1 MCGIRTWRR
10 GGRSVCGGLI
20 CEMLE
25 AGEGGVVMM
34 RYYYQSLK
42 GGGGGVGTRFELKV
56 KDHGVMKTCRGD
68 EMS

>member
-1 MCGIRTWRR
+1 M
-10 GGRSVCGGLI
+10 CGGLI
-20 CEMLE
+20 CEVLE

-34 RYYYQSLK
+34 RYYYHSLK
-42 GGGGGVGTRFELKV
+42 GGVTRFELKV

>member
-1 MCGIRTWRR
+1 MEGV
-10 GGRSVCGGLI
+10 GGWGGWSGDDEVLLLI
-20 CEMLE
+20 FE
-25 AGEGGVVMM
+25 
-34 RYYYQSLK
+34 